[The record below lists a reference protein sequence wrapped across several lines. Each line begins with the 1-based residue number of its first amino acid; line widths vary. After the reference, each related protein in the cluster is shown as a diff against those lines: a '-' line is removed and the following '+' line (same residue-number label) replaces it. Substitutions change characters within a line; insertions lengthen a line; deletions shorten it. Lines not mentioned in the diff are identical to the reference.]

1 MAVIF
6 HICNSIAEF
15 QQYIEQSIVDTKS
28 ALGSQLKRISEVRKA
43 YEQAKKSTAGGKI
56 ADTETKQ
63 LSASGFK
70 ILINPTKEHELIL
83 MEETFS
89 TLQNKLDA
97 YERVKELYPRL
108 QGQNMK
114 IGVILDD
121 GLPTAFMLYTEN
133 K

>member
-1 MAVIF
+1 M
-6 HICNSIAEF
+6 
-15 QQYIEQSIVDTKS
+15 DTKS

-43 YEQAKKSTAGGKI
+43 YEQAKKSTAVAKI